1 MSKNKNPSALQNI
14 NLPNGNNLSVEYN
27 EQFIARVK
35 DHFDLTDTPDTEH
48 IRLFL
53 AHALSSALNKT
64 EV

>member
-1 MSKNKNPSALQNI
+1 MSKNKKSSEQQNI
-14 NLPNGNNLSVEYN
+14 NLPNGNSLNVEYN

-35 DHFDLTDTPDTEH
+35 NHFDLTGAPDAEH